1 MLDVS
6 STKAAWAVLVLS
18 GLLEVA
24 FAAAIQASNGFTRFV
39 PAALAVVSGGLSV
52 YLMSITLSV
61 IPLGTAYA
69 VWGGVG
75 AVGTAAMGLVLY
87 GEPAAPARLFCIALV
102 VAGIV
107 GLQWFEGARG
117 APLPR

>member
-6 STKAAWAVLVLS
+6 STKAAWALILLS

-39 PAALAVVSGGLSV
+39 PATIAVVSGGLSV
-52 YLMSITLSV
+52 YLMSLTLTV
-61 IPLGTAYA
+61 IPIGTAYA

-75 AVGTAAMGLVLY
+75 AVGTAAMGLLLY

-102 VAGIV
+102 VAGII

-117 APLPR
+117 AA

>member
-1 MLDVS
+1 MLEVS
-6 STKAAWAVLVLS
+6 NARTAWALILLS

-39 PAALAVVSGGLSV
+39 PATLAIASGGLSV
-52 YLMSITLSV
+52 YLMSLTLTV
-61 IPLGTAYA
+61 IPIGTAYA

-75 AVGTAAMGLVLY
+75 AVGTAAMGLLFF
-87 GEPAAPARLFCIALV
+87 GESAAPSRLFCMTLV

-107 GLQWFEGARG
+107 GLQLFE
-117 APLPR
+117 AP